1 MKPCPYCAEDIQD
14 TALKCRYC
22 GEFLE
27 QIMPQ
32 HIEYEPTP
40 EEHRK
45 WAEIRRLQRIASGV
59 PTKADNLRK
68 TKGVLSLVI
77 ILVILFYAYT
87 WNKNHAQSTQAV
99 SIESNITFE
108 ELNALFGP
116 ASPLPEEQQKH
127 LFAKYQGKRVTWKG
141 TLAYVNNGEGDELF
155 ITLQHPSTIPTAG
168 VQVRFRGINRDQIT
182 HLRTGETLSYSG
194 RLISYDENAHFFL
207 LRDGT
212 LILTQ

>member
-32 HIEYEPTP
+32 NIEYEPTP
-40 EEHRK
+40 AEHRK

-77 ILVILFYAYT
+77 IFVILFYAYT
-87 WNKNHAQSTQAV
+87 WNKNHAQSPQAV
-99 SIESNITFE
+99 STESHISFE

-116 ASPLPEEQQKH
+116 ASPLPKEQQTH
-127 LFAKYQGKRVTWKG
+127 LFTKYQGKRVTWAG
-141 TLAYVNNGEGDELF
+141 MLTYVNNGDGDELF

-168 VQVRFRGINRDQIT
+168 VQVRFRNINRDQIIN
-182 HLRTGETLSYSG
+182 LPDWSLKNKSFW
-194 RLISYDENAHFFL
+194 NAFL
-207 LRDGT
+207 T
-212 LILTQ
+212 I